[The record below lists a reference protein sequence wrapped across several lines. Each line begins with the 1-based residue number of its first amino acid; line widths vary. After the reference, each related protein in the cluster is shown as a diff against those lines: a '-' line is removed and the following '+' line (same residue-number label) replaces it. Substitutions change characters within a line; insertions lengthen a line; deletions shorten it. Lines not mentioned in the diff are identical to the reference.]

1 MPLIFHIVSTNIIYY
16 DYSFLANLKF
26 LFISYFLIPLLL
38 FLFRIIENSGFG
50 LVLDFSFK
58 FKLFLFFVRLR
69 IYLLI
74 FKEPL
79 LEMFTRLKFV
89 KDLLVL
95 NA

>member
-1 MPLIFHIVSTNIIYY
+1 MPPIFHIVSTNIIYY

-26 LFISYFLIPLLL
+26 LFIQYFLIPLLI
-38 FLFRIIENSGFG
+38 FLFHIIESLGFG

-58 FKLFLFFVRLR
+58 FELFLFFVCLR

-74 FKEPL
+74 LKEL
-79 LEMFTRLKFV
+79 FLEMFARLKFV
-89 KDLLVL
+89 KDLMVL